1 MRAFINTWYDK
12 DVARQKS
19 FHERESTSCWT
30 SREIELS
37 SRTHR
42 IWISK
47 GSISTVYLCLTI
59 TCGMQLRHQQVPR
72 SSNWSLA
79 NGAKIPP
86 VIVTATVMLAY
97 LGTVFLISVL
107 VIFSSCHKLMVAETQ
122 LACNNF
128 LPSVKLLE
136 HSLLFVA
143 FLCISLHW
151 SPISYCAGGLV
162 EVIAAEAKP
171 PAPPVPSVILDTDT
185 DSDTGYWY

>member
-79 NGAKIPP
+79 TGAKIPP

-143 FLCISLHW
+143 FPLHFFALVSNFLLCRRSGGSHRCR
-151 SPISYCAGGLV
+151 SKATCATRA
-162 EVIAAEAKP
+162 IC
-171 PAPPVPSVILDTDT
+171 
-185 DSDTGYWY
+185 DTGYWYW